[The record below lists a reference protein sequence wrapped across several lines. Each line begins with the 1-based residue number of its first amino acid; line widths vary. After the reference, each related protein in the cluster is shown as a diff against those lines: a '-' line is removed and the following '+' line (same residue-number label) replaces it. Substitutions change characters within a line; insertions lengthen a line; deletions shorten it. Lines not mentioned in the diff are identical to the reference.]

1 MIAILLLLF
10 LQVVFGLPLLLFP
23 SGAQVV
29 AMLHSLFWSCLSKMS
44 IFNNLCCLTSLL
56 KTNDLLF
63 SSSSSVL
70 TLLIC
75 MMAMLLPVIPL
86 TTCIVLPLLYSVHT
100 FQFLIFVM
108 FLGSTSGLFSWVV
121 SCWLLHPLIK
131 GSLLLTIV
139 RTGHSVP
146 LIKGIFSASGFC
158 NSVLREKV
166 ISPQPNSKPG
176 GPN

>member
-1 MIAILLLLF
+1 MPKLLLCCTCSF
-10 LQVVFGLPLLLFP
+10 DPVVV
-23 SGAQVV
+23 Q
-29 AMLHSLFWSCLSKMS
+29 CLSS
-44 IFNNLCCLTSLL
+44 TIYAASPLYSRQ
-56 KTNDLLF
+56 NDLLF

-86 TTCIVLPLLYSVHT
+86 PTCIVLPLLYSVHT
-100 FQFLIFVM
+100 FWFLIFMM
-108 FLGSTSGLFSWVV
+108 FLGCTSGLFSWVV
-121 SCWLLHPLIK
+121 SCWLLRLLIK

-146 LIKGIFSASGFC
+146 LIRGIFSAFGFC
-158 NSVLREKV
+158 NRVLWEKV

>member
-56 KTNDLLF
+56 KINDLLF

-86 TTCIVLPLLYSVHT
+86 PTCIVLPLLYSVHT
-100 FQFLIFVM
+100 FWFLIFMM
-108 FLGSTSGLFSWVV
+108 FLGCTSGLLWVV
-121 SCWLLHPLIK
+121 SCWLLRLLIK

-158 NSVLREKV
+158 NRVLREKV